1 MAGSDGCSDL
11 CEGQVASCRGGQEL
25 MRMAQLDLSKPTV
38 NTEQCPHFLKFAQF
52 IKECKL
58 SNIIDLLKDIKT
70 LKVRL

>member
-1 MAGSDGCSDL
+1 
-11 CEGQVASCRGGQEL
+11 

-38 NTEQCPHFLKFAQF
+38 NTEQCSHFLKFAQF

>member
-11 CEGQVASCRGGQEL
+11 CEGQVARCRGGQEL

-38 NTEQCPHFLKFAQF
+38 NTEQCSHFLKFAQF